1 MSTTTST
8 TTLAAPSLPGK
19 APRASAVTIR
29 HRRLPIQLGST
40 RRCYGNGRSTR
51 RSSSISCDAS
61 VTAVEATTSSSSP
74 DDEEGRVGSRVRV
87 KVPLKVYHVQKV
99 PEVDLMGME
108 GEIKHYVGVYKGKR
122 ISANL
127 PFRVQFSAQIDG
139 RDVRFF
145 AHLKEDEFDYI
156 S

>member
-1 MSTTTST
+1 MPTTTST
-8 TTLAAPSLPGK
+8 TTLATPSLPGK
-19 APRASAVTIR
+19 APRASAVAIR

-40 RRCYGNGRSTR
+40 RWWYGSGRST
-51 RSSSISCDAS
+51 SISCDAS
-61 VTAVEATTSSSSP
+61 VTAAEASTSSSSP
-74 DDEEGRVGSRVRV
+74 DNEEARVGSRVRV

-108 GEIKHYVGVYKGKR
+108 GEIKHYVGVYKGMR

-127 PFRVQFSAQIDG
+127 PFRVQFAAQIDG

-156 S
+156 SS

>member
-19 APRASAVTIR
+19 APRASAAVTIR
-29 HRRLPIQLGST
+29 HRRLSDSVGKHEMVLREREVHQEERQHLLRRFRDCRGSI
-40 RRCYGNGRSTR
+40 N
-51 RSSSISCDAS
+51 
-61 VTAVEATTSSSSP
+61 
-74 DDEEGRVGSRVRV
+74 EGRVGSRVRV